1 MWECNRLKLI
11 AGILTLGVIAPA
23 MYLLFLFLFGRLI
36 AVDDAGFGVALSG
49 RLLSTAFM
57 AFSVFLAVSSLIGGI
72 SILYRSRETSMLLG
86 LPVRSSAVAVFRTA
100 ESWFYAGWS
109 TLLMGVPVILAF
121 SEATGSGPG
130 VAVAG
135 LALLVPLVLS
145 STAAGSIVLAVLS
158 RLGSIRSLRRG
169 AVGAVAM
176 SALMI
181 LVFLRGSD
189 PGSLVIPDSSAGD
202 LQAVHRFVAG
212 LPAAGH
218 SPWPHALFGAVLTRL
233 GTSGPGQYAG
243 RAAAI
248 LAAESA
254 VLAGLALSLTA
265 VGFRGR
271 HASMAGEAGL
281 SKSRDSVFRRGG
293 LSRALV
299 EKEALL
305 FARDPVQWSQLALLG
320 GLFLMY
326 AGNLDELPVEFAQR
340 VWLGVAVFMN
350 ISFSGFVMATLMVR
364 FSFPSISMEGPG
376 LASLLQM
383 PAARRTLLRTKWAVA
398 LVCIMPLVLGAGIL
412 STVRMGAGGL
422 FLAETVAAI
431 ILMSSALASINTAM
445 GAIYPSFTDNS
456 PASIASGQGGILAAF
471 ASMGYVLA
479 MVTVISFSTR
489 EYLSSGMS
497 GRALAGSL
505 WKSALF
511 MVPLTA
517 IVSAASMRGA
527 ARSLGRR
534 DF

>member
-1 MWECNRLKLI
+1 MFRTVWLLLRTKLGSVRGSAASMWECNRLKLI
-11 AGILTLGVIAPA
+11 AGVLTLGVIAPA
-23 MYLLFLFLFGRLI
+23 MYFLFLFLFGRLI

-86 LPVRSSAVAVFRTA
+86 LPVRSSAVAVFRTV

-158 RLGSIRSLRRG
+158 RLGSIQSLRRG
-169 AVGAVAM
+169 AVGAVVM

-189 PGSLVIPDSSAGD
+189 PGALVIPDSSAGD

-248 LAAESA
+248 LTAESA
-254 VLAGLALSLTA
+254 VLAALALSLTA
-265 VGFRGR
+265 IGFRGR

-281 SKSRDSVFRRGG
+281 SPSRGSVLRRGG
-293 LSRALV
+293 LSTALV
-299 EKEALL
+299 DKEALL
-305 FARDPVQWSQLALLG
+305 LSRD
-320 GLFLMY
+320 
-326 AGNLDELPVEFAQR
+326 
-340 VWLGVAVFMN
+340 
-350 ISFSGFVMATLMVR
+350 TLHL
-364 FSFPSISMEGPG
+364 IH
-376 LASLLQM
+376 LSLL
-383 PAARRTLLRTKWAVA
+383 
-398 LVCIMPLVLGAGIL
+398 
-412 STVRMGAGGL
+412 
-422 FLAETVAAI
+422 
-431 ILMSSALASINTAM
+431 
-445 GAIYPSFTDNS
+445 
-456 PASIASGQGGILAAF
+456 
-471 ASMGYVLA
+471 
-479 MVTVISFSTR
+479 
-489 EYLSSGMS
+489 
-497 GRALAGSL
+497 
-505 WKSALF
+505 
-511 MVPLTA
+511 
-517 IVSAASMRGA
+517 
-527 ARSLGRR
+527 
-534 DF
+534 